1 MKVANKSFRVLLF
14 ACLTLLVYT
23 KSRAQKDGTHT
34 NTLKSILDHA
44 QSASLYRQNVDWNQL
59 RNEVLERAGNR
70 ASMEE
75 MQAALNYLLEA
86 LGDEHGKIFFQQNV
100 VAYYF
105 GGLKDHHKG
114 FDVNIYN
121 DIQSGQ
127 KYSFEVKMLAS
138 DIGYVRLC
146 GMPMGDNYKMAEE
159 LGRKICY
166 VQDDLP
172 QNWVLD
178 LRYNGG
184 GNMFPMAEA
193 LVPLLGEG
201 PVGGTDGIL
210 DAEDAVWQVKDE
222 NFYYGDFTLA
232 IPKMCLFSR
241 LPKIAVLTSMYT
253 TSSGEAIAVMYKGRD
268 HTRFFGQKTLG
279 MTTVTDWQPIDENT
293 TMSISVSYY
302 KDRKGKVYKEYV
314 EPDEYFPF
322 EENPL
327 SANDQCL
334 KRAMAWLKE

>member
-1 MKVANKSFRVLLF
+1 MKVANKSFRLLLF

-232 IPKMCLFSR
+232 IPKKCLFSR

-268 HTRFFGQKTLG
+268 NTRFWPKTLG